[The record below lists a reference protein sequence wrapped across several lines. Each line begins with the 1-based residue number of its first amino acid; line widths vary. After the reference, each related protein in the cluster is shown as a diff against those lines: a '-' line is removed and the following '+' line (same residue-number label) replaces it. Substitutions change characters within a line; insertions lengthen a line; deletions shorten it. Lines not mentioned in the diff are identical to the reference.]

1 MRKFRAIFH
10 STILCMPVLLTCYSI
25 RQFGNMLVLSAVY
38 RSQLGYLVDQ
48 ARVVSLLE
56 RTIDF
61 LHRLKNISETLHT
74 DAKILENVLQVVKN
88 EDGATASSFSST

>member
-1 MRKFRAIFH
+1 MRKFFH
-10 STILCMPVLLTCYSI
+10 NFPQQNPLHAFLANVPLI

-48 ARVVSLLE
+48 AKVVSLLE